1 MTRQLFSFFR
11 LSPSLFLF
19 SFSPF
24 TSLSSISPSPLSSCD
39 GIHNYFS
46 NSNGNCQHVIE

>member
-1 MTRQLFSFFR
+1 VTRQLFSFFR

-24 TSLSSISPSPLSSCD
+24 TSLSSISPSLVYLSLSSF
-39 GIHNYFS
+39 IL
-46 NSNGNCQHVIE
+46 